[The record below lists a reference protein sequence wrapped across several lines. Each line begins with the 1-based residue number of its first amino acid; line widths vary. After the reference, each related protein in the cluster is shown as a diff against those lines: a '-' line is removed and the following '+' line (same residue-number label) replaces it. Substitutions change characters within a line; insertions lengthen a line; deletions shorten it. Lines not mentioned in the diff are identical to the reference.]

1 MPGYDPQRDGPYGEW
16 LRSKNVGYNPHGRI
30 RTERVVAEGTLT
42 DGQHAGERYQVR
54 QDELGN
60 RVRERSAQ
68 LGVSTGQDV
77 RINAPCITTDLGSR
91 EVRDG
96 VA

>member
-1 MPGYDPQRDGPYGEW
+1 M
-16 LRSKNVGYNPHGRI
+16 VG
-30 RTERVVAEGTLT
+30 EGTLAE
-42 DGQHAGERYQVR
+42 GPHAGERYQVR

-60 RVRERSAQ
+60 RVRERSASQ
-68 LGVSTGQDV
+68 GVSTGQDV
-77 RINAPCITTDLGSR
+77 KINAPCIQGDIGTR

>member
-1 MPGYDPQRDGPYGEW
+1 MPGYDPQRDGPYREW
-16 LRSKNVGYNPHGRI
+16 LRNKGV
-30 RTERVVAEGTLT
+30 RTNFGGLVRSERVVDEGTIA
-42 DGQHAGERYQVR
+42 DGRHAGERYQVR

-60 RVRERSAQ
+60 RVRERSASQ
-68 LGVSTGQDV
+68 GVSTGQDV